1 MSGSTLHDF
10 YVSNNGKTLH
20 EFITSL
26 ALEKQDQCNK
36 SLQLTQEQKRKDE

>member
-1 MSGSTLHDF
+1 MTFVLVIMEKL
-10 YVSNNGKTLH
+10 YTN
-20 EFITSL
+20 L